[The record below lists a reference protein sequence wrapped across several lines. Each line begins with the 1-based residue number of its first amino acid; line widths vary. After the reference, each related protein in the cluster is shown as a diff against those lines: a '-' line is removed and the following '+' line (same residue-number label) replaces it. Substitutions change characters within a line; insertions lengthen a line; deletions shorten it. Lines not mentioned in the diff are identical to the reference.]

1 MYLDCHAE
9 AQSKYPLDLSLL
21 RYPTTP
27 PLSNTLIAACG
38 QDDLSSAR
46 TASFP
51 SKARV
56 AGFLLNADIGPTS
69 YGVLYSI
76 APGEQGEFVQVDV
89 IGIDHYA
96 GHDIIRVAAGVAYAI
111 VGYAGH
117 AQERGLSHLKEH
129 IAVNADWYAARSLS
143 AAVPWLHA
151 EPMVKHLEASWRGRL
166 SQLKADSRIA
176 ALLQAQEHL
185 ASR

>member
-9 AQSKYPLDLSLL
+9 AQSNYSLDLALP

-27 PLSNTLIAACG
+27 PLSNTLIAAG
-38 QDDLSSAR
+38 DLGDLSSAR

-51 SKARV
+51 LEARV
-56 AGFLLNADIGPTS
+56 AGFLLDADIGPTS

-76 APGEQGEFVQVDV
+76 APGKQGEFVHVDV

-96 GHDIIRVAAGVAYAI
+96 GYDIIRAAAGVAYAI
-111 VGYAGH
+111 VEYAGH

-151 EPMVKHLEASWRGRL
+151 KPMVKHLEDSWRRRL